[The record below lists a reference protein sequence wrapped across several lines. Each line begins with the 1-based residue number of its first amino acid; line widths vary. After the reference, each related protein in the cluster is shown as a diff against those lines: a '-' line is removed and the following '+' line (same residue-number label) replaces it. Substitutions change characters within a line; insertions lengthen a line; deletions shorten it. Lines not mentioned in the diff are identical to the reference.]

1 MIAPTSLDR
10 ANFSSL
16 CFPEETTDYG
26 VDVEPI
32 GVTDGVV
39 PHDEYRD
46 EMDVISMSQIAEMV
60 QPKLASSFDMFEVS
74 TIEVAEEIQKVLA
87 PKLMEDVVV
96 GDDMFEDTFSSI
108 EGASDFVD
116 SPLSFEILSGFIS
129 RSDDVYDSASM
140 DLSIFRYLP
149 ASYDSIYMSTPYSPS
164 PQIFDIDDEIAQPD
178 LDRDSFDHDS
188 NPIDERVS
196 PAPRDVETVD
206 FGTED

>member
-1 MIAPTSLDR
+1 M
-10 ANFSSL
+10 
-16 CFPEETTDYG
+16 
-26 VDVEPI
+26 
-32 GVTDGVV
+32 TDGVV